1 MFCIHLSYT
10 TGLFR
15 FEETFNFSDFQSA
28 NWNEDEFY
36 RFGWTKWIQSRRSFR
51 FEIFQ
56 AFPVLDSFVRP
67 KLKFR
72 SGVTCLRD
80 FSFQWKVFPS
90 KVVFWRPREK
100 VSRAAFQWIKRN
112 SLIKSQITPYLNW
125 WFLLS
130 PGPEQ
135 KYSAQIWAFKFG
147 LKVLT
152 LSRIFEVCPVRSTRH

>member
-1 MFCIHLSYT
+1 MLVWCCMFCIHLSYT

-72 SGVTCLRD
+72 SGVTCLRA

-112 SLIKSQITPYLNW
+112 SLIKSQITPPPPILTDDSCYLR
-125 WFLLS
+125 
-130 PGPEQ
+130 
-135 KYSAQIWAFKFG
+135 
-147 LKVLT
+147 V
-152 LSRIFEVCPVRSTRH
+152 LSRNNQLKYEPSNLD